1 VDLILARAV
10 VAPPGHESQFNVI
23 PITNRRRM
31 MGSAQEIAGDGEGAG
46 GELEWGVA
54 RVRVTNITIDENKTR
69 DFYHSSHVLI
79 SPLCGV

>member
-1 VDLILARAV
+1 
-10 VAPPGHESQFNVI
+10 
-23 PITNRRRM
+23 M